1 MVKIEIINRKKRG
14 IARCT
19 VSDTVKRRVFTESRD
34 RVFSSEKVFP
44 QMS

>member
-19 VSDTVKRRVFTESRD
+19 VSDTVKRRVFAESGD
-34 RVFSSEKVFP
+34 GVFSSEKVFP
-44 QMS
+44 ELD

>member
-19 VSDTVKRRVFTESRD
+19 VSDTAKRRVFTEPED
-34 RVFSSEKVFP
+34 GVFSSEKVFP
-44 QMS
+44 EMS